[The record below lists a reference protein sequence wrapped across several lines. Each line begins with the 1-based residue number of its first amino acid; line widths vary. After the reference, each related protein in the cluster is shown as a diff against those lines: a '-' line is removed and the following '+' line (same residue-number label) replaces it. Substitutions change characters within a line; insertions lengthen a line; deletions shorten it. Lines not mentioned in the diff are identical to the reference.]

1 VAAAFDNRVRSQ
13 RLVVEAGSP
22 ELAMALRS
30 RLGDLNR
37 RALLPVIE
45 AVLAELAPPGR
56 QVRIPSLQ
64 LDLGEIDASAL
75 EDELPRRL
83 AGELRRAVADALRGG
98 EARPAP
104 GVAWRGEAAARTELL
119 ERLLAH
125 GTVPFWAP
133 PSARSLEGMVVEMA
147 GADPDGL
154 AGTVRRLGRRTGVLH
169 RLAAQLGD
177 PALAAVVRALEPVH
191 ATLVLAYVRDLRRV
205 HRAAPLVALSA
216 RRFGR
221 LLWVLAHAY
230 LVRDP
235 GSQFNRR
242 SFVRSLL
249 RGMARDQGVDYAALL
264 ATLAEGLARTRR
276 HRPAGSSLP
285 AVVAALLHDQERDR
299 SARVAG
305 GAGAAEHSPGEEDA
319 EGGWRAPGAE
329 AARALARYDRVDAL
343 GYLLRHGVLPWS
355 AILHDPRVDE
365 AAVAAAIT
373 DLPRPLLES
382 VLDAGEPGE
391 RRRLLARLARFLPED
406 ALARLL
412 LRLIP
417 WAEQPET
424 PFREALRGFAAAAA
438 DRRAFLARVVG
449 AALDGG
455 ELDLEALAT
464 DPPEDGAADAR
475 PADLAAWPPHL
486 LRSVLTRALRP
497 RAGRHDDAH
506 PPAELLAALAASHP
520 ADARHYLRTLGE
532 DGDLAASL
540 ARQVPEPLH
549 ARLIELLDPAA
560 VKTVDAV
567 HAALAALPSPER
579 RFSGDELRQVLLVE
593 TMRLG
598 EGEAPG
604 EGFFSRVLARLLGP
618 RLPGAAGGRLLAST
632 EGWVY
637 PAGVPAAQVEAFRAA
652 VAATSG
658 GSEVARAAGLA
669 ADPPHPHPRPR
680 PGSAALRA
688 AVFAYLLGEGAADG
702 GAEAEAPVGALSAD
716 SLQHALRRMV
726 DEEPRE
732 VYPFFRRHSADARV
746 RDRWVRVLPEPALA
760 RLSQLLGPRHHA
772 ALLDTAE
779 TLAAAWT
786 EAAPA
791 GHPAVAGRAAFWG
804 FLLEFLAR
812 NASADR
818 LAERL
823 VLAFFADRALRCR
836 GLSPVP
842 DLVKTGAALMDSAR
856 RLAHGRGNARLRGI
870 LHRRADRL
878 LAAWSPAASLTDI
891 MALDDG
897 PARGGRTTG
906 RTPASPPGPRRP
918 MAQRKPARGG
928 DRPGRGRRRGNGG
941 GDEPHGG
948 GEPIYVPNAGLVLA
962 GAFIPHLFQSLGL
975 LDEDEEGRQRM
986 KDAEAV
992 SRGVHLLQYLV
1003 DGRTDTEEPLL
1014 VLNKLL
1020 CGVPIETPVERS
1032 IDPTDAERQMCDRLL
1047 AAILAAWP
1055 AMDHTSVEGLRETF
1069 LRREGRL
1076 DRSDSGWRLTVQ
1088 RKTVD
1093 VLMDQVPWSLS
1104 VVFHRW
1110 MPEPVH
1116 VTW

>member
-1 VAAAFDNRVRSQ
+1 MADAFDNRVRSQ
-13 RLVVEAGSP
+13 RLVVEAGTP

-37 RALLPVIE
+37 RALVPVIE

-56 QVRIPSLQ
+56 QVRIPRLE
-64 LDLGEIDASAL
+64 LDLGEIAASAL

-104 GVAWRGEAAARTELL
+104 GVAWRGEAAARAELL
-119 ERLLAH
+119 ERLLEH
-125 GTVPFWAP
+125 GTLPFWAP

-147 GADPDGL
+147 GADPGAL
-154 AGTVRRLGRRTGVLH
+154 ADTVRRLGRRTGVLH

-177 PALAAVVRALEPVH
+177 PALGAVVRALEPVH
-191 ATLVLAYVRDLRRV
+191 AALVLAYVRDLRRV
-205 HRAAPLVALSA
+205 HRAAPLVPLSNH
-216 RRFGR
+216 RFGR

-249 RGMARDQGVDYAALL
+249 RGMAMDQGVDYAALL
-264 ATLAEGLARTRR
+264 ATLGEGLARTRR

-285 AVVAALLHDQERDR
+285 AVVAALLRDLERDR
-299 SARVAG
+299 SAVTG
-305 GAGAAEHSPGEEDA
+305 GARAAERSAGEEGADD
-319 EGGWRAPGAE
+319 GRRAPGMD
-329 AARALARYDRVDAL
+329 AARALAPYDRVDAL

-365 AAVAAAIT
+365 AAVAAAII

-382 VLDAGEPGE
+382 VLDAGDPGE
-391 RRRLLARLARFLPED
+391 RRRLLARLARLLPED

-417 WAEQPET
+417 WAEQPDT

-449 AALDGG
+449 AAVAGG
-455 ELDLEALAT
+455 ELDLDALAGE
-464 DPPEDGAADAR
+464 PPEDGAADAR

-506 PPAELLAALAASHP
+506 PPAELLAALVASHP

-540 ARQVPEPLH
+540 ARHVPEPLH

-560 VKTVDAV
+560 VKTADAL
-567 HAALAALPSPER
+567 HAALAALPFPER

-652 VAATSG
+652 VAAASG
-658 GSEVARAAGLA
+658 GSEVAHTADPA
-669 ADPPHPHPRPR
+669 ADPPHPRPGR
-680 PGSAALRA
+680 GSAALRA
-688 AVFAYLLGEGAADG
+688 AVFAYLLGEVAADG
-702 GAEAEAPVGALSAD
+702 GADSAAPAGALSAD

-732 VYPFFRRHSADARV
+732 VYPFLRRHSADARV

-786 EAAPA
+786 EAAPP

-823 VLAFFADRALRCR
+823 VMAFFADRALRCR

-842 DLVKTGAALMDSAR
+842 DMVKTGAALMDSAR

-870 LHRRADRL
+870 LHRRAGRL

-897 PARGGRTTG
+897 PAAGGRTTG
-906 RTPASPPGPRRP
+906 RTPATPPGSRRP
-918 MAQRKPARGG
+918 MARRKPARGG
-928 DRPGRGRRRGNGG
+928 DRPGRDRRRGDGG
-941 GDEPHGG
+941 RDEPHGD

-975 LDEDEEGRQRM
+975 LGQDEEGRHRM

-1020 CGVPIETPVERS
+1020 CGVPMETPVERS
-1032 IDPTDAERQMCDRLL
+1032 IDPTSAERQMCDRLL
-1047 AAILAAWP
+1047 GAVLAAWP
-1055 AMDHTSVEGLRETF
+1055 AMDHTTAEGLRETF